1 MNVIS
6 FLASGGYVVLGTWT
20 PQECWREDS
29 DLMILPPAYAPAP
42 GYPLLPECLAN
53 AARQPMH
60 YLVTWIRHEFGGRK
74 PAVEDRPG
82 RPSPEWLPGW
92 RPAPNYE
99 ALREMVRRAK
109 R

>member
-29 DLMILPPAYAPAP
+29 DLMIFPPAYAPAP

-53 AARQPMH
+53 AARQPMR
-60 YLVTWIRHEFGGRK
+60 YLVTWIHHKFGGRE

-82 RPSPEWLPGW
+82 RPLPEWLPGW
-92 RPAPNYE
+92 RPARDYE
-99 ALREMVRRAK
+99 ALREMVHRA
-109 R
+109 RG